1 MSFADRTRFLASVQ
15 SIIDNV
21 LPGMDIDARN
31 FAYSINYPSEADQKQ
46 NGAVPTLTISH
57 NTVVL
62 LSDAQRDTLQRALN
76 QNRGLVEMKLQADK
90 SSNKGFGEFTMS
102 VLDAN
107 GNALAQNQVRLI
119 AGGKSVITTMDA
131 IRDMDQQQI
140 FSFINRS

>member
-1 MSFADRTRFLASVQ
+1 
-15 SIIDNV
+15 
-21 LPGMDIDARN
+21 MDIDARN

-90 SSNKGFGEFTMS
+90 SSNKGLGEFTMS

-119 AGGKSVITTMDA
+119 AGNKSVVTTMDA

-140 FSFINRS
+140 FSLINRS